1 MRLVGLFFLKNFPLI
16 LLQDLILRVMKN
28 IIISNF
34 HPILVG
40 KLFDQTKLNQYTK
53 FLYYHFQN
61 LPKLDGIGSDI
72 VDNEL
77 VSFDFISD
85 QVDKYSVSFENI
97 NFRQCIIFEEVED
110 FIENIMGITSPLEY
124 HFPTGFEVKGGHSFG
139 PKIEVRMEWFKRKMG
154 YVFDQFYSKT
164 ATRPENLVHVTC
176 SGYSSPSVAQEAVIE
191 RNWETVQVTHS
202 YHMGC
207 YGAFPAI
214 RTASSLICASP
225 NNGRT
230 DVVHTELLTAH
241 LNLTEFSPGN
251 TMICS
256 LFSDGFIGYS
266 LYEEKSFMADE
277 RIKEKKGLRIIA
289 SHEVIIPDSLED
301 MSWDLGEYNF
311 LMTLSKR
318 VPVFI
323 RKNIKSFLSFLC
335 AKGGV
340 DLEEQKSKM
349 HFAIHPGGP
358 KIIDYVVSEIGV
370 EKEQA
375 RWSYEVLRLHGN
387 MSSATIPHV
396 LDKIIDDPSIE
407 SGTKV
412 VAMAFGPG
420 LTATGLLLE
429 KI

>member
-1 MRLVGLFFLKNFPLI
+1 
-16 LLQDLILRVMKN
+16 MKS

-40 KLFDQTKLNQYTK
+40 KLFDQEKLNQYTK

-61 LPKLDGIGSDI
+61 LPKLEGG
-72 VDNEL
+72 EAL
-77 VSFDFISD
+77 VSFEDVSEH
-85 QVDKYSVSFENI
+85 VDKYSVSFESI
-97 NFRQCIIFEEVED
+97 NSRQIIIFEDVED
-110 FIENIMGITSPLEY
+110 FIENIMEVKSPFEY
-124 HFPTGFEVKGGHSFG
+124 CFPEGFEVKSGHSFG
-139 PKIEVRMEWFKRKMG
+139 PKIEVRMEWFKRKMR
-154 YVFDQFYSKT
+154 YVFEQFYLKNSTK
-164 ATRPENLVHVTC
+164 PENLIHVTC

-191 RNWETVQVTHS
+191 RKWETVQVTHS

-214 RTASSLICASP
+214 RTASSLIHASLT
-225 NNGRT
+225 NGRA
-230 DVVHTELLTAH
+230 DVVHTELLSAH
-241 LNLTEFSPGN
+241 LNLTEFSSAN

-256 LFSDGFIGYS
+256 LFADGFIGYS
-266 LYEEKSFMADE
+266 LYEEQTFMNDDS
-277 RIKEKKGLRIIA
+277 IQEKKGLRILA

-323 RKNIKSFLSFLC
+323 RKNIKFFLTALC
-335 AKGGV
+335 EKAGV
-340 DLEEQKSKM
+340 NLEEQKSHM
-349 HFAIHPGGP
+349 FFAIHPGGP
-358 KIIDYVVSEIGV
+358 KIIDYVVSELDIL
-370 EKEQA
+370 KAQA
-375 RWSYEVLRLHGN
+375 RWSYEVLRIHGN

-396 LDKIIDDPSIE
+396 LNEILEDPTIK

-412 VAMAFGPG
+412 LAMAFGPG

>member
-1 MRLVGLFFLKNFPLI
+1 
-16 LLQDLILRVMKN
+16 MKS

-34 HPILVG
+34 HPVQVG
-40 KLFDQTKLNQYTK
+40 KLIDQAKLNQYTK

-61 LPKLDGIGSDI
+61 LPKLDPQGVAAG
-72 VDNEL
+72 DNEL
-77 VSFDFISD
+77 VSFKFISD
-85 QVDKYSVSFENI
+85 QVDKYSVSPESI
-97 NFRQCIIFEEVED
+97 NCRQSIIFEEVED
-110 FIENIMGITSPLEY
+110 FIENIMEISSPAEY
-124 HFPTGFEVKGGHSFG
+124 HFPNGFEVKSGHSFG

-154 YVFDQFYSKT
+154 FVFDEFYSHTKSK
-164 ATRPENLVHVTC
+164 PENLIHVTC

-214 RTASSLICASP
+214 RTASSLISASKSS
-225 NNGRT
+225 GRA
-230 DVVHTELLTAH
+230 DVVHTELLSAH
-241 LNLTEFSPGN
+241 LNLTEFSSAN

-256 LFSDGFIGYS
+256 LFADGFIGYS
-266 LYEEKSFMADE
+266 LYEEQSFLNDAS
-277 RIKEKKGLRIIA
+277 IAEKKGLRILA
-289 SHEVIIPDSLED
+289 FHEVIIPDSLED

-323 RKNIKSFLSFLC
+323 RKNIKSFLTTLC
-335 AKGGV
+335 KKGDI
-340 DLEEQKSKM
+340 DLEEQKSQM

-358 KIIDYVVSEIGV
+358 KIIDYVVSEIGLS
-370 EKEQA
+370 KEQA
-375 RWSYEVLRLHGN
+375 HWSYEVLRGHGN
-387 MSSATIPHV
+387 MSSATIPHIFNEIV
-396 LDKIIDDPSIE
+396 NDPNIE
-407 SGTKV
+407 PGTKV

>member
-1 MRLVGLFFLKNFPLI
+1 MI
-16 LLQDLILRVMKN
+16 S

-34 HPILVG
+34 QPILVG
-40 KLFDQTKLNQYTK
+40 KLFEQEKLNQYTK

-61 LPKLDGIGSDI
+61 LPEFECSVSGIPEEKA
-72 VDNEL
+72 VDFK
-77 VSFDFISD
+77 SISD
-85 QVDKYSVSFENI
+85 QVDKYSVSSESI
-97 NFRQCIIFEEVED
+97 NCRQCIIFEDVEK
-110 FIENIMGITSPLEY
+110 FIDNIMEITSPSEY
-124 HFPTGFEVKGGHSFG
+124 RFPNGFEVKGRNSFG
-139 PKIEVRMEWFKRKMG
+139 PKIEVRMEWFKKKMG

-164 ATRPENLVHVTC
+164 ATRPENLIHVTC

-191 RNWETVQVTHS
+191 RDWKTVQVTHS

-214 RTASSLICASP
+214 RTASSLICFSP
-225 NNGRT
+225 HLGRA
-230 DVVHTELLTAH
+230 DVVHTELLSAH
-241 LNLTEFSPGN
+241 LNLTEFSPAN

-266 LYEEKSFMADE
+266 LYEEESFMADDT
-277 RIKEKKGLRIIA
+277 IKDKKGLRILA

-301 MSWDLGEYNF
+301 MSWDLGEYSF

-323 RKNIKSFLSFLC
+323 RKNIKSFLSDLC
-335 AKGGV
+335 KKKGV
-340 DLEEQKSKM
+340 DLEEQKSNM

-358 KIIDYVVSEIGV
+358 KIIDYVINELEVSMEH
-370 EKEQA
+370 A
-375 RWSYEVLRLHGN
+375 RWSYEVLRCHGN
-387 MSSATIPHV
+387 MSSATIPHILNEIV
-396 LDKIIDDPSIE
+396 NDRTIK

>member
-1 MRLVGLFFLKNFPLI
+1 MKRVI
-16 LLQDLILRVMKN
+16 L
-28 IIISNF
+28 SNF

-40 KLFDQTKLNQYTK
+40 KLIDQTKLNQYTK

-61 LPKLDGIGSDI
+61 LPQSDVSGSDG
-72 VDNEL
+72 VEP
-77 VSFDFISD
+77 VSFESISD
-85 QVDKYSVSFENI
+85 HVDKYSVSSESI
-97 NFRQCIIFEEVED
+97 NSRQILIFEEVEN
-110 FIENIMGITSPLEY
+110 FIENEMDITLPSEY
-124 HFPTGFEVKGGHSFG
+124 HFPVGFEVKPGNLYG

-154 YVFDQFYSKT
+154 YVFDEFYSNT
-164 ATRPENLVHVTC
+164 ISSPENLIHVTC

-191 RNWETVQVTHS
+191 RDWETVQVTHS

-214 RTASSLICASP
+214 RTGRSLLCSSETK
-225 NNGRT
+225 GRV
-230 DVVHTELLTAH
+230 DVVHTELLSAH
-241 LNLTEFSPGN
+241 LNLVEFSNSN

-256 LFSDGFIGYS
+256 LFADGFIGYS
-266 LYEEKSFMADE
+266 LFDEESFMEDDSFP
-277 RIKEKKGLRIIA
+277 EKKGLRILA

-323 RKNIKSFLSFLC
+323 RKNIKPFLTTLC
-335 AKGGV
+335 KKV
-340 DLEEQKSKM
+340 DIDLDKEKSKM

-358 KIIDYVVSEIGV
+358 KIIDYVIDAIGLS
-370 EKEQA
+370 KDQA
-375 RWSYEVLRLHGN
+375 SWSYEILRRLGN
-387 MSSATIPHV
+387 MSSATIPHIFNEIV
-396 LDKIIDDPSIE
+396 NDPNIK

>member
-1 MRLVGLFFLKNFPLI
+1 
-16 LLQDLILRVMKN
+16 MKS

-34 HPILVG
+34 HPVLVG
-40 KLFDQTKLNQYTK
+40 KLFEQKKLNQYTK

-61 LPKLDGIGSDI
+61 LPKTNGASVENIDE
-72 VDNEL
+72 EL
-77 VSFDFISD
+77 VSFKFISD
-85 QVDKYSVSFENI
+85 QVDKYSVSPDSI
-97 NFRQCIIFEEVED
+97 NSRQSIIFEEVED
-110 FIENIMGITSPLEY
+110 FIENIMEITSPSEY
-124 HFPTGFEVKGGHSFG
+124 HFPLGFEVRLGNSFG

-154 YVFDQFYSKT
+154 YVFDEFYANVS
-164 ATRPENLVHVTC
+164 ARPENLVHVTC

-191 RNWETVQVTHS
+191 RKWETVQVTHS

-214 RTASSLICASP
+214 RTASSLISASSL
-225 NNGRT
+225 NGRA
-230 DVVHTELLTAH
+230 DVVHTELLSAH
-241 LNLTEFSPGN
+241 LNLTEFSPAN

-256 LFSDGFIGYS
+256 LFADGFIGYS
-266 LYEEKSFMADE
+266 LYEEKAFMDDDT
-277 RIKEKKGLRIIA
+277 ILEKKGLRILA
-289 SHEVIIPDSLED
+289 FHEVIIPDSLED

-323 RKNIKSFLSFLC
+323 RKNIKSFLTTLC
-335 AKGGV
+335 KKGGV
-340 DLEEQKSKM
+340 DLEEQKARM

-358 KIIDYVVSEIGV
+358 KIIDYVINEIGLL
-370 EKEQA
+370 KEQA
-375 RWSYEVLRLHGN
+375 HWSYEVLRVHGN
-387 MSSATIPHV
+387 MSSATIPHIFN
-396 LDKIIDDPSIE
+396 KIVDDPAIK

>member
-1 MRLVGLFFLKNFPLI
+1 
-16 LLQDLILRVMKN
+16 MKS

-61 LPKLDGIGSDI
+61 LPKLNETGSDS
-72 VDNEL
+72 NEEEL
-77 VSFDFISD
+77 VGFEFISD
-85 QVDKYSVSFENI
+85 QVDKYSVASENI
-97 NFRQCIIFEEVED
+97 NFRQSIIFEEVED
-110 FIENIMGITSPLEY
+110 FIDHIMEITSPLEY
-124 HFPTGFEVKGGHSFG
+124 HFPTGFEVKSGNSFG

-225 NNGRT
+225 NNGRA
-230 DVVHTELLTAH
+230 DVVHTELLSAH

-266 LYEEKSFMADE
+266 LYEEKSFMADDT
-277 RIKEKKGLRIIA
+277 IKEKKGLRIIA

-301 MSWDLGEYNF
+301 MSWDLGEYSF

-323 RKNIKSFLSFLC
+323 HKNIKSFLSFLC
-335 AKGGV
+335 AKAGV
-340 DLEEQKSKM
+340 DLDEQKSKM

-370 EKEQA
+370 DKDQA

-396 LDKIIDDPSIE
+396 LDEIINDSAIK

-412 VAMAFGPG
+412 VAIAFGPG

>member
-1 MRLVGLFFLKNFPLI
+1 
-16 LLQDLILRVMKN
+16 MKN
-28 IIISNF
+28 VILSNF

-40 KLFDQTKLNQYTK
+40 KLIDQTKLNQYTK

-61 LPKLDGIGSDI
+61 HPQSGISKNDG
-72 VDNEL
+72 VEP
-77 VSFDFISD
+77 VSFESISEH
-85 QVDKYSVSFENI
+85 VDKYSVSSESI
-97 NFRQCIIFEEVED
+97 NSRQILIFEDVED
-110 FIENIMGITSPLEY
+110 FIENEMDITLPSEY
-124 HFPTGFEVKGGHSFG
+124 HFPAGFEIKPGNLYG
-139 PKIEVRMEWFKRKMG
+139 PKIELRMEWFKRKMG
-154 YVFDQFYSKT
+154 YVFDEFYSNT
-164 ATRPENLVHVTC
+164 ISSPENLIHVTC

-191 RNWETVQVTHS
+191 RDWETVQVTHS

-214 RTASSLICASP
+214 RTGRSLLCSSETK
-225 NNGRT
+225 GRV
-230 DVVHTELLTAH
+230 DIVHTELLSAH
-241 LNLTEFSPGN
+241 LNLVEFSNSN

-256 LFSDGFIGYS
+256 LFADGFIGYS
-266 LYEEKSFMADE
+266 LFDEESFMQDDAFP
-277 RIKEKKGLRIIA
+277 EKKGLRIVA
-289 SHEVIIPDSLED
+289 AHEVIIPDSLED

-323 RKNIKSFLSFLC
+323 RKNIKPFLTTLC
-335 AKGGV
+335 KKGGV
-340 DLEEQKSKM
+340 DLEEHKANM

-358 KIIDYVVSEIGV
+358 KIIDYVIDAVGLS
-370 EKEQA
+370 KDQA
-375 RWSYEVLRLHGN
+375 IWSYEILRRLGN
-387 MSSATIPHV
+387 MSSATIPHIFNE
-396 LDKIIDDPSIE
+396 IINDPNIK

>member
-1 MRLVGLFFLKNFPLI
+1 
-16 LLQDLILRVMKN
+16 MKS

-34 HPILVG
+34 HPVFVG
-40 KLFDQTKLNQYTK
+40 KLLEQKKLNQYTK

-61 LPKLDGIGSDI
+61 LPESNGENGGKIDE
-72 VDNEL
+72 EL
-77 VSFDFISD
+77 VNFKFISD
-85 QVDKYSVSFENI
+85 QVDKYSVSHHSI
-97 NFRQCIIFEEVED
+97 NSRQSIIFEEVED
-110 FIENIMGITSPLEY
+110 FIENIMEITSPSEY
-124 HFPTGFEVKGGHSFG
+124 HFPSGFEVKHGNSFG
-139 PKIEVRMEWFKRKMG
+139 PKIEVRMDWFKRKMG
-154 YVFDQFYSKT
+154 HVFDEFYANTPTK
-164 ATRPENLVHVTC
+164 PENLVHVTC

-191 RNWETVQVTHS
+191 RKWETVQVTHS

-214 RTASSLICASP
+214 RTASSLISASKI
-225 NNGRT
+225 NGRA
-230 DVVHTELLTAH
+230 DVVHTELLSAH
-241 LNLTEFSPGN
+241 LNLTEFSPAN

-256 LFSDGFIGYS
+256 LFADGFIGYS
-266 LYEEKSFMADE
+266 LYEEETFMNDDT
-277 RIKEKKGLRIIA
+277 IPEKKGLRILA

-323 RKNIKSFLSFLC
+323 RKNIKSFLTTLC
-335 AKGGV
+335 KKGGV

-358 KIIDYVVSEIGV
+358 KIIDYVVNEIGLQ
-370 EKEQA
+370 KEQA
-375 RWSYEVLRLHGN
+375 HWSYEVLRIHGN
-387 MSSATIPHV
+387 MSSATVPHIFN
-396 LDKIIDDPSIE
+396 KIINDPAIK

-429 KI
+429 KL

>member
-1 MRLVGLFFLKNFPLI
+1 MKRVI
-16 LLQDLILRVMKN
+16 L
-28 IIISNF
+28 SNF

-40 KLFDQTKLNQYTK
+40 KLIDQTKLNQYTK

-61 LPKLDGIGSDI
+61 LPQSDVSGSDG
-72 VDNEL
+72 VEP
-77 VSFDFISD
+77 VSFESISD
-85 QVDKYSVSFENI
+85 HVDKYSVSSESI
-97 NFRQCIIFEEVED
+97 NSRQILIFEEVEN
-110 FIENIMGITSPLEY
+110 FIENEMDITLPSEY
-124 HFPTGFEVKGGHSFG
+124 HFPAGFEVKPGNLYG

-154 YVFDQFYSKT
+154 YVFDEFYSNT
-164 ATRPENLVHVTC
+164 ISSPENLIHVTC

-191 RNWETVQVTHS
+191 RDWETVQVTHS

-214 RTASSLICASP
+214 RTGRSLLCSSETK
-225 NNGRT
+225 GRV
-230 DVVHTELLTAH
+230 DIVHTELLSAH
-241 LNLTEFSPGN
+241 LNLVEFSNSN

-256 LFSDGFIGYS
+256 LFADGFIGYS
-266 LYEEKSFMADE
+266 LFDEESFMEDDSFP
-277 RIKEKKGLRIIA
+277 EKKGLRILA
-289 SHEVIIPDSLED
+289 AHEVIIPDSLED

-323 RKNIKSFLSFLC
+323 RKNIKPFLTTLC
-335 AKGGV
+335 KKV
-340 DLEEQKSKM
+340 DIDLDKEKSKM

-358 KIIDYVVSEIGV
+358 KIIDYVIDAIGLS
-370 EKEQA
+370 KDQA
-375 RWSYEVLRLHGN
+375 SWSYEILRRLGN
-387 MSSATIPHV
+387 MSSATIPHIFNE
-396 LDKIIDDPSIE
+396 IINDPNIK

>member
-1 MRLVGLFFLKNFPLI
+1 
-16 LLQDLILRVMKN
+16 MKS

-34 HPILVG
+34 SPILVG
-40 KLFDQTKLNQYTK
+40 KLFEQEKLNQYTK

-61 LPKLDGIGSDI
+61 LREHNSGESGF
-72 VDNEL
+72 VDNES
-77 VSFDFISD
+77 VNFKYISD
-85 QVDKYSVSFENI
+85 QVDKYSVSSENI
-97 NFRQCIIFEEVED
+97 NFRQSIIFEEVED
-110 FIENIMGITSPLEY
+110 FIDNIMQITSPSDY
-124 HFPTGFEVKGGHSFG
+124 HFPTGFEVRPGNSFG

-214 RTASSLICASP
+214 RTASSLICASSI
-225 NNGRT
+225 NGRA
-230 DVVHTELLTAH
+230 DVIHTELLSAH
-241 LNLTEFSPGN
+241 LNLTDFSPGN

-256 LFSDGFIGYS
+256 LFADGFIGYS
-266 LYEEKSFMADE
+266 LYEEKAFMNDKT
-277 RIKEKKGLRIIA
+277 IQEKKGLRIIA

-301 MSWDLGEYNF
+301 MSWDLGEYSF

-335 AKGGV
+335 DKGGV
-340 DLEEQKSKM
+340 DLEEEKSKM

-370 EKEQA
+370 DKDQA
-375 RWSYEVLRLHGN
+375 RWSYEVLRLYGN

-396 LDKIIDDPSIE
+396 FNEIVNDPKIK

>member
-1 MRLVGLFFLKNFPLI
+1 
-16 LLQDLILRVMKN
+16 MKN
-28 IIISNF
+28 VILSNF

-40 KLFDQTKLNQYTK
+40 KLIDQTKLNQYTK
-53 FLYYHFQN
+53 FLYYYFQN
-61 LPKLDGIGSDI
+61 HPQSGISGNNS
-72 VDNEL
+72 VEP
-77 VSFDFISD
+77 VSFESISEH
-85 QVDKYSVSFENI
+85 VDKYSVSSESINSRQILIFEN
-97 NFRQCIIFEEVED
+97 VEN
-110 FIENIMGITSPLEY
+110 FIENEMDITLPSEY
-124 HFPTGFEVKGGHSFG
+124 HLPVGFEVKPGNISG

-154 YVFDQFYSKT
+154 YVFDEFYSNT
-164 ATRPENLVHVTC
+164 ISSPENLIHVTC

-191 RNWETVQVTHS
+191 RDWETVQVTHS

-214 RTASSLICASP
+214 RTGRSLLCSSETK
-225 NNGRT
+225 GRV
-230 DVVHTELLTAH
+230 DIVHTELLSAH
-241 LNLTEFSPGN
+241 LNLVEFSNSN

-256 LFSDGFIGYS
+256 LFADGFIGYS
-266 LYEEKSFMADE
+266 LFDEESFMQDDSFP
-277 RIKEKKGLRIIA
+277 EKKGLRIVA
-289 SHEVIIPDSLED
+289 AHEVIIPDSLED

-323 RKNIKSFLSFLC
+323 RKNIKPFLTALC
-335 AKGGV
+335 KKGGV
-340 DLEEQKSKM
+340 DLEEQKANM

-358 KIIDYVVSEIGV
+358 KIIDYVIDAVGLS
-370 EKEQA
+370 KDQA
-375 RWSYEVLRLHGN
+375 IWSYEILRRLGN
-387 MSSATIPHV
+387 MSSATIPHIFNEIV
-396 LDKIIDDPSIE
+396 NDPNIK

>member
-1 MRLVGLFFLKNFPLI
+1 
-16 LLQDLILRVMKN
+16 MKTV
-28 IIISNF
+28 IISNF
-34 HPILVG
+34 HPILEG
-40 KLFDQTKLNQYTK
+40 KLIDQKKLNQYTK

-61 LPKLDGIGSDI
+61 LPKSGKAESEG
-72 VDNEL
+72 NEEEM
-77 VSFDFISD
+77 VSFEFISD
-85 QVDKYSVSFENI
+85 QVDKYSVSSESI
-97 NFRQCIIFEEVED
+97 NSRQILIFEEVED
-110 FIENIMGITSPLEY
+110 FIENIMEITSPSEY
-124 HFPTGFEVKGGHSFG
+124 HFPSGFEVKSGKSFG

-154 YVFDQFYSKT
+154 DVFDQFYLNTTTK
-164 ATRPENLVHVTC
+164 PENLIHVTC

-214 RTASSLICASP
+214 RTGRSLLCSSEIK
-225 NNGRT
+225 GRV
-230 DVVHTELLTAH
+230 DIVHTELLSAH
-241 LNLTEFSPGN
+241 LNLVEFSNSN

-256 LFSDGFIGYS
+256 LFADGFIGYS
-266 LYEEKSFMADE
+266 LFDEESFMQDDT
-277 RIKEKKGLRIIA
+277 ILEKKGLRIVA
-289 SHEVIIPDSLED
+289 FHEVIIPDSLED

-323 RKNIKSFLSFLC
+323 RKNIKPFLTALC
-335 AKGGV
+335 KKGNV
-340 DLEEQKSKM
+340 DLEEQKAKM

-358 KIIDYVVSEIGV
+358 KIIDYVVDAVGIL
-370 EKEQA
+370 KEQA
-375 RWSYEVLRLHGN
+375 CWSYEILRRQGN
-387 MSSATIPHV
+387 MSSATIPHIFNEIV
-396 LDKIIDDPSIE
+396 NDPTIV
-407 SGTKV
+407 SGTKI

>member
-1 MRLVGLFFLKNFPLI
+1 MKSII
-16 LLQDLILRVMKN
+16 L
-28 IIISNF
+28 SNF

-40 KLFDQTKLNQYTK
+40 KLFEQDKLNQYTK

-61 LPKLDGIGSDI
+61 IPKLKTIESSGKIED
-72 VDNEL
+72 EL
-77 VSFDFISD
+77 VSFEFISD
-85 QVDKYSVSFENI
+85 QVDKYSVSSESISRRQIIVFEG
-97 NFRQCIIFEEVED
+97 VKD
-110 FIENIMGITSPLEY
+110 FIENIMKVTSPLDY
-124 HFPTGFEVKGGHSFG
+124 HFPDGFEVKEGRSFG
-139 PKIEVRMEWFKRKMG
+139 PKIEIRMEWFKRQMG

-164 ATRPENLVHVTC
+164 ETRPENLIHVTC

-191 RNWETVQVTHS
+191 RNWNSVQVTHS

-214 RTASSLICASP
+214 RTASSLIAASL
-225 NNGRT
+225 NNGRA
-230 DVVHTELLTAH
+230 DVVHTELLSAH
-241 LNLTEFSPGN
+241 LNLTEFSPAN

-256 LFSDGFIGYS
+256 LFADGFIGYS
-266 LYEEKSFMADE
+266 LYEEESFMSDDS
-277 RIKEKKGLRIIA
+277 IQEKKGLRILA

-323 RKNIKSFLSFLC
+323 RKNIKSFLTTLC
-335 AKGGV
+335 EKGGV
-340 DLEEQKSKM
+340 NLEEQKSKM
-349 HFAIHPGGP
+349 YFAIHPGGP
-358 KIIDYVVSEIGV
+358 KIIDYVVSEIGISND
-370 EKEQA
+370 QA
-375 RWSYEVLRLHGN
+375 RWSYHVLRHHGN
-387 MSSATIPHV
+387 MSSATIPYI
-396 LDKIIDDPSIE
+396 LDEIINDSTIE

-420 LTATGLLLE
+420 LTATALLLE